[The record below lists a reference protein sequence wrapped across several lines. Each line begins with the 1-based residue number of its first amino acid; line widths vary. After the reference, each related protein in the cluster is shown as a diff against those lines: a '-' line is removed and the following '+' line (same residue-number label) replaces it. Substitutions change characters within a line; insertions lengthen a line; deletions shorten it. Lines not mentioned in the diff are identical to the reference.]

1 MIQALL
7 PRGIRQKLLAS
18 LSLLV
23 LGIAI
28 FVFVFFRVRLEQQ
41 AMSATVDNAVAARDM
56 TAYSVSAGL
65 FFADTSAVEEVLAG
79 AARGRDVRYLA
90 VRDRA
95 GRLFATSGTASDVTD
110 GRVPESGYVTS
121 DGDMYVTATPILH
134 SGTSIGTLTFGE
146 IG

>member
-1 MIQALL
+1 MIQRLL

-23 LGIAI
+23 LCIAI
-28 FVFVFFRVRLEQQ
+28 FVFVFFRARLEEQ

-56 TAYSVSAGL
+56 TAYSLGAGL

-90 VRDRA
+90 VRDKS
-95 GRLFATSGTASDVTD
+95 GRLFATNGAASEVTK
-110 GRVPESGYVTS
+110 GLVPESGYVTS
-121 DGDMYVTATPILH
+121 DGSMYVT
-134 SGTSIGTLTFGE
+134 
-146 IG
+146 